1 VTSRRTFLVALGSG
15 LLGGPGVSLAQS
27 RPARIGFLY
36 VGSRQ
41 SALDTGR
48 LGAFVQGMTEL
59 HYVEGTS
66 FIIEGRFGD
75 GKVERLGALA
85 AELVRLK
92 VDVIVATGTPSL
104 RALQHSTTTIP
115 VVSTV
120 TADPIGDGFA
130 ATLARPSGNITGL
143 TLSAGDLGPK
153 QLELL
158 RTAMPQLARV
168 AVLTR
173 SQNPAHPRQVVRIMS
188 VAQKVG
194 MQVMLAEADTLDEIE
209 REFATLTKARVGAVI
224 VLADTLFVQES
235 RAIVT
240 QATRYRMP
248 LIGGNPEFCEAGG
261 LMSYGANLNDNFR
274 RAATYVDKIL
284 KGARPSDL
292 PFEQPTRY
300 SLLINRKSATAL
312 GLTLPQA
319 LLIQADEVIQ

>member
-1 VTSRRTFLVALGSG
+1 MTTRRTFLVALGAG

-75 GKVERLGALA
+75 GRVERLGALA

-168 AVLTR
+168 AVLAR

-194 MQVMLAEADTLDEIE
+194 MQVMLAEADTLDEVE

-235 RAIVT
+235 RAIAT

-274 RAATYVDKIL
+274 RAAIY
-284 KGARPSDL
+284 A
-292 PFEQPTRY
+292 TR
-300 SLLINRKSATAL
+300 S
-312 GLTLPQA
+312 
-319 LLIQADEVIQ
+319 

>member
-1 VTSRRTFLVALGSG
+1 VTTRRTFLVALGAG

-104 RALQHSTTTIP
+104 RALQ
-115 VVSTV
+115 
-120 TADPIGDGFA
+120 
-130 ATLARPSGNITGL
+130 
-143 TLSAGDLGPK
+143 
-153 QLELL
+153 Q
-158 RTAMPQLARV
+158 
-168 AVLTR
+168 
-173 SQNPAHPRQVVRIMS
+173 
-188 VAQKVG
+188 
-194 MQVMLAEADTLDEIE
+194 
-209 REFATLTKARVGAVI
+209 
-224 VLADTLFVQES
+224 
-235 RAIVT
+235 
-240 QATRYRMP
+240 
-248 LIGGNPEFCEAGG
+248 FCEVGS

-300 SLLINRKSATAL
+300 SLLINRKSAIAL